1 MCGYIEYHFYKK
13 EVVPALSERENINKI
28 MTDMKKHIAYLEA
41 TKWMYENNG
50 DMLPNEH
57 LSHHSL

>member
-1 MCGYIEYHFYKK
+1 M
-13 EVVPALSERENINKI
+13 PMMSERENINKI
-28 MTDMKKHIAYLEA
+28 MADMKKHIAYLEA

-50 DMLPNEH
+50 DMIPNEH